1 MMTLEQKYEH
11 TYNRMIYELGNS
23 EDKVRDIIEKSGL
36 DIDTTD
42 LSNTFATLKGQIEMM
57 MESSE

>member
-42 LSNTFATLKGQIEMM
+42 LSNIFDTLKGSIEIM
-57 MESSE
+57 MESS